1 MSRWI
6 RGLLVIVAALLAC
19 SALADPAYD
28 NADLA
33 AKADRLEKLLPLV
46 KDKANLAL
54 VTQGPVYGDLIQN
67 SGDAE
72 HWMAFSRA
80 LFEATTPQAPQFSSF
95 LQNALAADYVAYE
108 KATTNNNKAEALK
121 DLSRLFASENQWRN
135 TLNAARASLNLQND
149 DSFRTY
155 YMALREKFGFR
166 IISYNI
172 ENDARIPRACVIFS
186 EKLDPKTL
194 DYSRFISVD
203 GIANAAV
210 SASGN
215 QLCVEGLHH
224 GRSYHMLVKARIPS
238 GVLEHTLHGA
248 TYNFYVKDRSAQ
260 VHVMAKN
267 YVLPSVG
274 QAGIPIT
281 SVNTDKLHIEI
292 MRIDDRSL
300 MHTIH
305 SRVFLRNLESYQARS
320 IIQRKGVPVWRGSMA
335 VAERLNRDVVTA
347 FPVRQTLGTMQ
358 PGVYVM
364 LATLGDTKP
373 GVADAAG
380 NDPDMATQW
389 FVVSDLGLTSFSSPD
404 GLEVMVRSLATAKPL
419 AGVALRLIAR
429 SNAVL
434 ATLTTNAEGLAQ
446 FDPGLSRGK
455 NGLAPGLLTA
465 SLGTDDD
472 NFLDLTAAP
481 FDLTDRGDNG
491 QPQAT
496 PLQALVFPERGV
508 YRGGESVHITA
519 LLRKA
524 DGQAVTAAPLTLV
537 VTRPDGVEAN
547 RFVTTDQ
554 GAGGRAVTLPLL
566 DNAANGTWHIAAF
579 ADPKG
584 EAIGD
589 ASFLVEDYVPD
600 RLAMTMK
607 PETDIAHLGESVMI
621 DTTTRYLYGAPGAN
635 LPLDGDITL
644 TSAEDS
650 VLPPQMRGFEFGLA
664 DSSFSSVIRQ
674 LGANLVTQ
682 PDGTAKIKARIPDV
696 SSQHPLAATISL
708 RVSEIGGRAITRQSV
723 IAILP
728 KGPIIGVKPD
738 FADAGG
744 ANLGANTDAG
754 FKLAL
759 FNPAGQR
766 ISGKPLHWV
775 LFHIHHNYQW
785 FKQDGTWNFQ
795 SFDVTTKAR
804 EGDVALESA
813 APVNLQ
819 MPVTFGSY
827 RLEITG
833 NDAHKTSVTFH
844 AGYSQDDS
852 AASPDRLPLVLDKKT
867 YESGDTI
874 HAMVTAD
881 ANGEVTLAF
890 SSGMLRILKT
900 VPVEKGGNAIDVKI
914 GSDWGSGGYLIALSH
929 RPLDIAQKRMPG
941 RAIGMGW
948 FGIDQDKH
956 RLAITADLPKTFT
969 PNQNLKIPVTLAG
982 VRPGDQAFVSVAAV
996 DVGILNLTHYKL
1008 PDAFGDIYGQRRLA
1022 AHIRDIYGHLIDGM
1036 QSTAGAVRSGG
1047 DASGG
1052 VGNAPKPSGQPLSL
1066 FAGPVKVGA
1075 DGKALVTFAVPE
1087 FNGTARVMVSAW
1099 SANAVG
1105 TLSQDV
1111 IIHEPVVAEA
1121 SLPRFLNL
1129 QDQSRMHVGLDN
1141 ISGAAGP
1148 YQVSIETTAPLGLAK
1163 ADARRTVTLAKGGRA
1178 DFDVP
1183 LQAVALGDGNVTLNI
1198 SGPNFTTTQNLVLSV
1213 LPGAPR
1219 VFHRESQKLAP
1230 GASLQLNAQATSEYL
1245 AGTGSARVAVSAL
1258 GDLDVADVLARLHS
1272 YAWRCSE
1279 QTVSRAMPLLFA
1291 DALPTAMQNDPDAAK
1306 TMDRGI
1312 ARVLSRQSA
1321 NGGFG
1326 LWEVEDNSDVW
1337 LSAYVMDFLTR
1348 AREHGHKVPGVALK
1362 TGLNFLTNAV
1372 NNAQKVTSDNAPG
1385 IAYALYVLARSGKPV
1400 MGVLRYDVATQ
1411 LPAFYTPMARAQ
1423 MGAALAA
1430 LGDTKDAGTVFDKAL
1445 TQLTNQNKWSYSEK
1459 DFGSLLRDSAG
1470 FVALAGESKVAP
1482 DLINKATDVL
1492 NNAVDNAGYTS
1503 TQEENWM
1510 VRAGIFLQHADNT
1523 VKLAINGTTQQGAYH
1538 AAFSAAALAQH
1549 PVIIKN
1555 LSDQP
1560 VDVVMTTTGRP
1571 ALPQVAQANG
1581 YGISRRLLTL
1591 DGKPLPAGPMAQDMR
1606 FVVVLD
1612 LVAPQSDMAQI
1623 LVSDPLPAG
1632 LEIENPDLADASSST
1647 ALPALAHKPQPLHE
1661 QFRDNRYVAAFSRD
1675 ANAGG
1680 TYAVEYEVRAVTPGT
1695 YAWPS
1700 ATVEDMYR
1708 PARFG
1713 TTAPASLVVVGRQ

>member
-1 MSRWI
+1 MNRWI
-6 RGLLVIVAALLAC
+6 RCLLVIVATLFAS
-19 SALADPAYD
+19 SALADPSYQ

-33 AKADRLEKLLPLV
+33 AQADRLEKLLPLV
-46 KDKANLAL
+46 KDRTHLAL
-54 VTQGPVYGDLIQN
+54 VTQGLLYDDLIQHPD
-67 SGDAE
+67 DATG
-72 HWMAFSRA
+72 WMAYSSA
-80 LFEATTPQAPQFSSF
+80 LMADTTPNAPRFASY
-95 LQNALAADYVAYE
+95 LQNARAADYVAYE
-108 KATTNNNKAEALK
+108 KATTNDEKAKALRH
-121 DLSRLFASENQWRN
+121 LGRLFATENRWRD
-135 TLNAARASLNLQND
+135 TLNAVRASLNLQDNNA
-149 DSFRTY
+149 FRTY

-172 ENDARIPRACVIFS
+172 ESDAKIPRACVIFS
-186 EKLDPKTL
+186 EVLDPKTL
-194 DYSRFISVD
+194 DYSRFIAVD

-224 GRSYHMLVKARIPS
+224 GRSYHMVVKARVPS

-248 TYNFYVKDRSAQ
+248 TYDFYVKDRSAQ
-260 VHVMAKN
+260 VHVIAKN

-274 QAGIPIT
+274 QAGIPLT
-281 SVNTDKLHIEI
+281 SVNTNKLHIKI
-292 MRIDDRSL
+292 LRIDDRSL

-305 SRVFLRNLESYQARS
+305 SSEFLQSLASYQARS
-320 IIQRKGVPVWRGSMA
+320 IIRRKGVPVWSGSIA
-335 VAERLNRDVVTA
+335 VAERLNQDVITA

-364 LATLGDTKP
+364 LATLGDNRP
-373 GVADAAG
+373 GVPDAAG
-380 NDPDMATQW
+380 NDPDLATQW

-404 GLEVMVRSLATAKPL
+404 GLQVMVRSLATTKPL
-419 AGVALRLIAR
+419 AGVKLRLIAR

-434 ATLTTNAEGLAQ
+434 ATLTTNTDGLAQ
-446 FDPGLSRGK
+446 FDPGLARGK

-465 SLGTDDD
+465 SLGTDDH

-481 FDLTDRGDNG
+481 FDLTDRGDDG
-491 QPQAT
+491 QLEAT

-524 DGQAVTAAPLTLV
+524 DGEAVTAAPLTLV
-537 VTRPDGVEAN
+537 VTRPDGVETQ
-547 RFVTTDQ
+547 RFVTADA
-554 GAGGRAVTLPLL
+554 GAGGRDVTLPLL
-566 DNAANGTWHIAAF
+566 DDAANGTWHIAAF

-584 EAIGD
+584 QAIGN

-607 PETDIAHLGESVMI
+607 PEVTLAHLGESVMI

-635 LPLDGDITL
+635 LPLDGDIAL
-644 TSAEDS
+644 TSADDS
-650 VLPPQMRGFEFGLA
+650 VLPPQMHGFQFGLA
-664 DSSFSSVIRQ
+664 DSSFTGVVKQ
-674 LGANLVTQ
+674 LGSSLVTQ
-682 PDGTAKIKARIPDV
+682 PDGTAKIVAHIPDA
-696 SSQHPLAATISL
+696 STRHPLAATIKL
-708 RVSEIGGRAITRQSV
+708 RVSEIGGRGITRQSV

-728 KGPIIGVKPD
+728 NGPIIGVKPD
-738 FADAGG
+738 FGNGPD
-744 ANLGANTDAG
+744 ANLGANTEAG
-754 FKLAL
+754 FKVAL
-759 FNPAGQR
+759 FDATGRR
-766 ISGKPLHWV
+766 ISGKPAHWA
-775 LFHIHHNYQW
+775 LFHIHHHYQW
-785 FKQDGTWNFQ
+785 FKRGGTWNFQ
-795 SFDVTTKAR
+795 SYDVTTKAH
-804 EGDVALESA
+804 EGNIALDSA

-833 NDAHKTSVTFH
+833 DAAHKTSLTFH
-844 AGYSQDDS
+844 AGYSQDDN

-867 YESGDTI
+867 YEGGDTI
-874 HAMVTAD
+874 HAMVEAD
-881 ANGEVTLAF
+881 AGGEVTLAF
-890 SSGMLRILKT
+890 SSGVLRILKT
-900 VPVEKGGNAIDVKI
+900 VPVVKGGNAIDVKV

-941 RAIGMGW
+941 RAIGIAW

-956 RLAITADLPKTFT
+956 HLAITAELPKTFT
-969 PNQNLKIPVTLAG
+969 PNQTLQIPVTLTG
-982 VRPGDQAFVSVAAV
+982 LKPGDEAYVSVAAV
-996 DVGILNLTHYKL
+996 DVGILNLTHYSL
-1008 PDAFGDIYGQRRLA
+1008 PDAFGDIFGQRRLA

-1036 QSTAGAVRSGG
+1036 QGTAGAVRSGG

-1052 VGNAPKPSGQPLSL
+1052 VGNAPKPSGPPLSL
-1066 FAGPVKVGA
+1066 YAGPVKVGA
-1075 DGKALVTFAVPE
+1075 DGKALVSFAIPE
-1087 FNGTARVMVSAW
+1087 FNGTARVMVTAW
-1099 SANAVG
+1099 STKAVG

-1141 ISGAAGP
+1141 ISGAAGL
-1148 YQVSIETTAPLGLAK
+1148 YQVSIKTTAPLGLAK
-1163 ADARRTVTLAKGGRA
+1163 TDARRAVTLAKGARA

-1183 LQAVALGDGNVTLNI
+1183 LQALALGDGKVTLKVN
-1198 SGPNFTTTQNLVLSV
+1198 GPHFTTTQHLVLSV

-1230 GASLQLNAQATSEYL
+1230 GAALQLNAQLTSEYL

-1258 GDLDVADVLARLHS
+1258 GGLDVAGLLARLHA
-1272 YAWRCSE
+1272 YPWRCSE
-1279 QTVSRAMPLLFA
+1279 QTVSRAMPLLLA
-1291 DALPTAMQNDPDAAK
+1291 DALPAVIQGDPHAAR
-1306 TMDRGI
+1306 TIDRAI

-1326 LWEVEDNSDVW
+1326 LWDVEDESDVW

-1348 AREHGHKVPGVALK
+1348 AREHGHKVPEVALK

-1372 NNAQKVTSDNAPG
+1372 NNAQKVTPDNAPG

-1423 MGAALAA
+1423 LGAALAA
-1430 LGDTKDAGTVFDKAL
+1430 LGDTKDAGMVFDKAL
-1445 TQLTNQNKWSYSEK
+1445 TQLTDQNKWSYSER

-1470 FVALAGESKVAP
+1470 FVALAGESKAAP
-1482 DLINKATDVL
+1482 DVISKATGVL
-1492 NNAVDNAGYTS
+1492 NHAANKAGYTS

-1510 VRAGIFLQHADNT
+1510 VRAGVFLQHADNG
-1523 VKLAINGTTQQGAYH
+1523 VKLAINGTSQQGAYH
-1538 AAFSAAALAQH
+1538 AALSAAALAQH
-1549 PVIIKN
+1549 PVTIRN

-1560 VDVVMTTTGRP
+1560 VDVVVTTTGRP
-1571 ALPQVAQANG
+1571 ALPQAAEANG
-1581 YGISRRLLTL
+1581 YAISRRLLTL
-1591 DGKPLPAGPMAQDMR
+1591 DGKPLPAGPMAQDTR

-1612 LVAPQSDMAQI
+1612 LVEPRSEIAQI
-1623 LVSDPLPAG
+1623 LVNDPLPAG
-1632 LEIENPDLADASSST
+1632 LEIENPDLADGTSAT

-1661 QFRDNRYVAAFSRD
+1661 QFRDNRYVAAFTRD

-1680 TYAVEYEVRAVTPGT
+1680 TYSVEYEVRAVTPGT
-1695 YAWPS
+1695 YVWPS

-1713 TTAPASLVVVGRQ
+1713 TTAPASLVIVGRK